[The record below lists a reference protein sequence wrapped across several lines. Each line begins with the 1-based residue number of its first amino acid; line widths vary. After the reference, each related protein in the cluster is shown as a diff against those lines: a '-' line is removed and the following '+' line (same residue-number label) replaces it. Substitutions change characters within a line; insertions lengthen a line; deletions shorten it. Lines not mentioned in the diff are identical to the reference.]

1 MTPIVVYFDMD
12 DVLCYY
18 TDAMEAC
25 KTACPEM
32 KYPQAQV
39 DFFRNLKPNPFA
51 VETFRTMRHDPR
63 FDPWILTAPS
73 MKNPLSY
80 MEKRIWVEQNI
91 GYWAVEKLMIV
102 PDKSKAIGDIL
113 IDDQRKGR
121 GQDRFIGELI
131 VPNDYGT
138 WDLIYDRCVT
148 VAAIK
153 SYTPDAK
160 M

>member
-1 MTPIVVYFDMD
+1 MNPIIVYFDMD

-18 TDAMEAC
+18 TDAMNAC
-25 KTACPEM
+25 KAVCPEM

-39 DFFRNLKPNPFA
+39 DFFRNLKPNPYA
-51 VETFRTMRHDPR
+51 VNAFRKMNEHSLIE
-63 FDPWILTAPS
+63 PWILTAPS

-80 MEKRIWVEQNI
+80 MEKRIWTESNI
-91 GYWAVEKLMIV
+91 DYWAVERLMIA

-121 GQDRFIGELI
+121 GQDKFIGELI

-138 WDLIYDRCVT
+138 WDDIYDRCVY
-148 VAAIK
+148 VAMRN
-153 SYTPDAK
+153 SQTPNEKA
-160 M
+160 